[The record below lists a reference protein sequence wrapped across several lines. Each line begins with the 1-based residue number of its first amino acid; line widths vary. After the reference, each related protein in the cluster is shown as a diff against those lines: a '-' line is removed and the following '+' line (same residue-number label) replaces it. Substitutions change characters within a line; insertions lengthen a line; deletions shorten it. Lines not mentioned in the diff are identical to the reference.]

1 MSYRVIIASAFG
13 KEARRIAKKHP
24 GIKSDIGKLITDLE
38 INPIIGT
45 NLGQNFYKIRMAIT
59 GTGKGKSG
67 RVRVITYAI
76 LDNGTVILAE
86 IYLKSE

>member
-13 KEARRIAKKHP
+13 KEVRRIAKKHP

-45 NLGQNFYKIRMAIT
+45 NLGQNFYKIRRWLSPEPA
-59 GTGKGKSG
+59 KESQVESG
-67 RVRVITYAI
+67 
-76 LDNGTVILAE
+76 
-86 IYLKSE
+86 